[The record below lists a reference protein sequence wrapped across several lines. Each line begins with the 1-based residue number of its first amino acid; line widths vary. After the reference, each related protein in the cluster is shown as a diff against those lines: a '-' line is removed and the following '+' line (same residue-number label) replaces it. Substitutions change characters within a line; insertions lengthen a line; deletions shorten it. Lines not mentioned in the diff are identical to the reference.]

1 MGPGSAR
8 HVPEGVFH
16 ELVEVLRS
24 GVRYAVHV
32 ENRYAEVTESSK
44 KTVQRSLVD
53 DGPVEPR
60 AVSLGSYLESF
71 EPKGPL
77 AVHRDAD
84 DDLVIASGEGSCHGS
99 TV

>member
-1 MGPGSAR
+1 MN
-8 HVPEGVFH
+8 
-16 ELVEVLRS
+16 
-24 GVRYAVHV
+24 V
-32 ENRYAEVTESSK
+32 ENWYAEVTESSK
-44 KTVQRSLVD
+44 KTMQRSLVD

-71 EPKGPL
+71 EPNGPL

-84 DDLVIASGEGSCHGS
+84 DDLVVASGEGSCHGS